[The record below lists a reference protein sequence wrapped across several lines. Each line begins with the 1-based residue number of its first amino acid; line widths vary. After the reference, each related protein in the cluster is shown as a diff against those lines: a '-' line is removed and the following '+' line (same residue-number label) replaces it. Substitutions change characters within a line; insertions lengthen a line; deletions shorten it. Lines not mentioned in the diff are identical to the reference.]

1 MGKEWPCK
9 APKLLRPSLVPGKL
23 APNDR
28 PEPQARGPAACPRP
42 LWQRGLVGMGV
53 GEGEGGLSELWG
65 WFCLPRAGGA
75 CGQGSG

>member
-42 LWQRGLVGMGV
+42 LPAERLGWGRALPLGMV
-53 GEGEGGLSELWG
+53 LLWG
-65 WFCLPRAGGA
+65 VV
-75 CGQGSG
+75 CGQGCG